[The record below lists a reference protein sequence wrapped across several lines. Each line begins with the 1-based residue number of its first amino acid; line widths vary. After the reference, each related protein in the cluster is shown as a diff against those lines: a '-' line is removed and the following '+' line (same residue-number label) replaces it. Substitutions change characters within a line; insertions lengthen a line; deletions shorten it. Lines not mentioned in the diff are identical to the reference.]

1 MAGITID
8 GLVSG
13 LQTGDLIA
21 ELMKAE
27 RAPITRMESTKEEY
41 QNKISLLQDLSL
53 KLSTLKISA
62 DTLNTSS
69 LYGARAVTS
78 SQENVLTASAQSG
91 APTGRYTIQVG
102 ESLWLIS
109 WQSGVTSN
117 PSAQVFGTGTIT
129 LQVGSGSPVTINI
142 TSDNNSLNGI
152 RDAINNAGL
161 PVTASIVGSGSQYRL
176 VILSNATG
184 TEGQITLD
192 VNLQVERRGRGRGER
207 R

>member
-21 ELMKAE
+21 ELMEAE

-69 LYGARAVTS
+69 LYGARTVTS

-91 APTGRYTIQVG
+91 APTGRYTIQV
-102 ESLWLIS
+102 EQSLW
-109 WQSGVTSN
+109 
-117 PSAQVFGTGTIT
+117 SAARELLQTIC
-129 LQVGSGSPVTINI
+129 S
-142 TSDNNSLNGI
+142 SLWHWHH
-152 RDAINNAGL
+152 
-161 PVTASIVGSGSQYRL
+161 
-176 VILSNATG
+176 
-184 TEGQITLD
+184 
-192 VNLQVERRGRGRGER
+192 
-207 R
+207 